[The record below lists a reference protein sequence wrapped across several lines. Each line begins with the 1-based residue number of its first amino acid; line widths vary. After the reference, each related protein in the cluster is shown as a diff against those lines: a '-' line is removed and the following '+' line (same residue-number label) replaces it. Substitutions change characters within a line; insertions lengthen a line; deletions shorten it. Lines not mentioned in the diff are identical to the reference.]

1 MRNFKM
7 ISTGAGLSAL
17 MTVMVGCES
26 AERIQTP
33 SSPSQPTIG
42 AVGTEDSSEFDRELI
57 RAKVDKVDPA
67 RSDEAIMRVFD
78 KYGITY
84 TRPKSLETV
93 LPVDAGMQSPSGDA
107 VAAKSGA
114 TSRTSFNAV
123 RRDFSATAGDIA
135 TFTDVVTLE
144 PGHMVVCAAL
154 GKTASVDPFVVAYYP
169 DPFGTP
175 KLKHLK
181 VVAFNDDVGS
191 ANRNSAIQWTNNT
204 GVQRT
209 VWIIAFAYSTATKGL
224 GTVIVNTSTSA
235 HTYVDQPIGGL
246 KQWGATAL
254 PTVPKDCWFSKT
266 EMRYR
271 ITSGDIYG
279 PPFALIIDNQAMRG
293 GYMSQFSNHFLDLP
307 WQVNNPYPSF
317 ALIAGGTAGHTVRLT
332 QTDMYNCVE

>member
-1 MRNFKM
+1 MRNFKL

-84 TRPKSLETV
+84 TRPKGQETV
-93 LPVDAGMQSPSGDA
+93 LPADAGMENPSGNPA
-107 VAAKSGA
+107 AAKSGA
-114 TSRTSFNAV
+114 TARTSFEAV

-135 TFTDVVTLE
+135 TFGDLVVLE
-144 PGHMVVCAAL
+144 PGQMVVAVAL
-154 GKTASVDPFVVAYYP
+154 GNTANVDPCLVAYYP

-191 ANRNSAIQWTNNT
+191 ANRNSAIQWSNNT

-209 VWIIAFAYSTATKGL
+209 VWIFAFAYSTPSKGL
-224 GTVIVNTSTSA
+224 GTVIVNTSTTA
-235 HTYVDQPIGGL
+235 NTYANQPIGGL

-254 PTVPKDCWFSKT
+254 PNIPHGCQFNKTV
-266 EMRYR
+266 MRYR

-279 PPFALIIDNQAMRG
+279 PPFALIIDNQAMQG
-293 GYMSQFSNHFLDLP
+293 GYMSQFPDHFLDLN

-332 QTDMYNCVE
+332 QTDKYNCVE